1 MKSFA
6 IYNVEVFGKF
16 SNNSAQVIQETFFLL
31 LHVFSCFLLCVKYF
45 LSSNVLPQTA
55 RSCNWFSSYQSV
67 VKSLCLFKE
76 FSPDAL
82 LTRARGLLQRLSYL
96 DDFYSLGQTESWALE
111 KLKEHIPL
119 LCDWAKKF
127 VVPFPQPDLG
137 AMDFKTPEFPHQT
150 EQPSVC
156 VSALKDIEENI
167 WSPRYG
173 LKGWYYLLLLPRFLI
188 LFLHLL
194 HSFSLCFSLCIFTF
208 LNSLE

>member
-1 MKSFA
+1 M
-6 IYNVEVFGKF
+6 
-16 SNNSAQVIQETFFLL
+16 
-31 LHVFSCFLLCVKYF
+31 
-45 LSSNVLPQTA
+45 
-55 RSCNWFSSYQSV
+55 
-67 VKSLCLFKE
+67 
-76 FSPDAL
+76 
-82 LTRARGLLQRLSYL
+82 

-173 LKGWYYLLLLPRFLI
+173 LKGWYSPQFLSLLFTMHFYISELI
-188 LFLHLL
+188 G
-194 HSFSLCFSLCIFTF
+194 IV
-208 LNSLE
+208 

>member
-1 MKSFA
+1 MYFHASCYVLNIFCLPM
-6 IYNVEVFGKF
+6 
-16 SNNSAQVIQETFFLL
+16 FFQ
-31 LHVFSCFLLCVKYF
+31 CF
-45 LSSNVLPQTA
+45 
-55 RSCNWFSSYQSV
+55 V

-173 LKGWYYLLLLPRFLI
+173 LKGWYFLLLLPRFLI

-194 HSFSLCFSLCIFTF
+194 RSFSLCFSLCIFTF